1 MSAVFYHAA
10 HADGKFIR
18 LCSHRHGTVSSAY
31 ECRSSAEEYVV
42 AIENGVLRAL
52 TRTEERESPLLY
64 AESDSSR
71 CAVSS
76 ENAGTQMA
84 MYSVASSGVE

>member
-18 LCSHRHGTVSSAY
+18 LCIHRHATVSSAN

-42 AIENGVLRAL
+42 ATEHGVLRAL
-52 TRTEERESPLLY
+52 TRAEEQERTFGAIAEETHQGRE
-64 AESDSSR
+64 
-71 CAVSS
+71 AVGLIS
-76 ENAGTQMA
+76 A
-84 MYSVASSGVE
+84 